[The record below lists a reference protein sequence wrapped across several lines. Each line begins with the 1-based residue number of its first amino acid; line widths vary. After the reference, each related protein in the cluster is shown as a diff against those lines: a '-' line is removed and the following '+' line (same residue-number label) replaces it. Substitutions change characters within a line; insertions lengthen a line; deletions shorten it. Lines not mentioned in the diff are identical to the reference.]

1 MDTNIVRENVTMGID
16 KLSPYEMNAKVH
28 NDVQVGKIVKSL
40 KEFGWVSPVIIDENN
55 MILAGHG
62 RVMAAKK
69 CGIENVPCVKVSGL
83 TDMQKKAYIL
93 ADNKLSEDADWDFS
107 KLKAELE
114 SLVENG
120 YDSSLSGFSFDKND
134 FDYSLIDIF
143 GDDAYDIGAN
153 SETKEESENKSK
165 YTRKIDG
172 IKYESSYSPSLSEL
186 VNKDKYNEF
195 IEAINSSS
203 VTDEEKEF
211 LRCAASRFY
220 KFDYANIADYY
231 CHSSDDMQR
240 LMEKLALV
248 IIDFDKAIEEGI
260 VKLVK
265 NLERYRI
272 ENDT

>member
-1 MDTNIVRENVTMGID
+1 MSTNIVRENITMGID

-28 NDVQVGKIVKSL
+28 NEAQVDKIVKSL

-69 CGIENVPCVKVSGL
+69 CGIKTVPCVKVSGL

-93 ADNKLSEDADWDFS
+93 ADNKLSEDADWDFA
-107 KLKAELE
+107 KLKSELE
-114 SLVENG
+114 TLVENG
-120 YDSSLSGFSFDKND
+120 YDSTLSGFSLDKKD
-134 FDYSLIDIF
+134 FDYDLIEIF
-143 GDDAYDIGAN
+143 GEDAYKIGGDGD
-153 SETKEESENKSK
+153 EDKKENKSK

-172 IKYESSYSPSLSEL
+172 IKYESEYFPALSEL
-186 VNKDKYNEF
+186 IDKSKYDAL
-195 IEAINSSS
+195 IEMIDASS
-203 VTDEEKEF
+203 VSDEEKEF

-220 KFDYANIADYY
+220 KFDYANVADYY
-231 CHSSDDMQR
+231 CHSSDEMQQ